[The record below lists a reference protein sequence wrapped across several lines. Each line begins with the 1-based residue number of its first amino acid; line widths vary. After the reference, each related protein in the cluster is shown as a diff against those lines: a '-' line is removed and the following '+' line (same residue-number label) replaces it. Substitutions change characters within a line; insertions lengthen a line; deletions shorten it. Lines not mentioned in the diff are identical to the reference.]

1 MAAVAKGV
9 ALSLG
14 LVTASVS
21 IHSAIESSKTG
32 NKSCCAGPP
41 GAEHDLTPIGQ
52 VNRCSTC
59 NRDVPYGDIV
69 KAHPVGDGFVR
80 IEAEEIVEAK
90 QDATALKKVA
100 SLTPHSA
107 AEVEVAT
114 VNGDKAYYLTPD
126 LGHETTYAI
135 LRSLVVA
142 HPELAFVCQW
152 TPRSNASMFRLQHR
166 DGTLMLT
173 ERVRPSGVKPAPTVT
188 ASAPDA
194 MIAMGEQVLL
204 LPGVITDFDP
214 ATYVDTYEQR
224 LAAIIATK
232 QVVAAGG
239 TPTVATSPSLPVGQQ
254 NAMAALEAMLAA
266 AAPPAA
272 PTPKKATRKKVTA

>member
-21 IHSAIESSKTG
+21 VHSAVESSKTG
-32 NKSCCAGPP
+32 NKNCCAGAP
-41 GAEHDLTPIGQ
+41 GSEHDLTPISQ
-52 VNRCSTC
+52 VSRCGTC
-59 NRDVPYGDIV
+59 DRDVPYTEIV

-100 SLTPHSA
+100 SITPHSA

-126 LGHETTYAI
+126 LGHEAAYAI
-135 LRSLVVA
+135 LRAMVVN

-152 TPRSNASMFRLQHR
+152 TPRTNAAMFRLQHR
-166 DGTLMLT
+166 DGALMLT
-173 ERVRPSGVKPAPTVT
+173 ERVRPQGVKPAPEVT
-188 ASAPDA
+188 AEAPEA
-194 MIAMGEQVLL
+194 MLAMGEQVLM

-214 ATYVDTYEQR
+214 ATYADSYEER

-232 QVVAAGG
+232 QVVASGG
-239 TPTVATSPSLPVGQQ
+239 TPATATTPAIPASQQ

-266 AAPPAA
+266 AAPAKPAKRTA
-272 PTPKKATRKKVTA
+272 KAKATA

>member
-14 LVTASVS
+14 LVTASVTVNT
-21 IHSAIESSKTG
+21 AVESSRTG
-32 NKSCCAGPP
+32 NKNCCAGPAGTP
-41 GAEHDLTPIGQ
+41 HDPTPVSQ
-52 VNRCSTC
+52 VNRCTTC
-59 NRDVPYGDIV
+59 DRDVPYGEIV
-69 KAHPVGDGFVR
+69 KAHPVGDGFV
-80 IEAEEIVEAK
+80 ILEAEEIVEAK
-90 QDATALKKVA
+90 QDATALKKLM

-114 VNGDKAYYLTPD
+114 VTGKQSYYLTPD

-135 LRSLVVA
+135 LRSLVA
-142 HPELAFVCQW
+142 NHPELAFVCQW
-152 TPRSNASMFRLQHR
+152 TPRSNAGMYRLQHR
-166 DGTLMLT
+166 DGALLLT

-188 ASAPDA
+188 ADAPEA
-194 MIAMGEQVLL
+194 MLAMGEQVLM

-214 ATYVDTYEQR
+214 ATYADTYEQR

-232 QVVAAGG
+232 QIVAAGG
-239 TPTVATSPSLPVGQQ
+239 TPTVAAGPTLPVGQQ

-266 AAPPAA
+266 AAPAKPA
-272 PTPKKATRKKVTA
+272 PKKRAAKATA